1 LHRDYRKDT
10 STHHR
15 FRSVM
20 CFIWA
25 LVQFMMAVDIGI
37 IHVILVL
44 LAHREQELQGHGGFR
59 GDFRGKPRRPD
70 SV

>member
-1 LHRDYRKDT
+1 
-10 STHHR
+10 
-15 FRSVM
+15 
-20 CFIWA
+20 
-25 LVQFMMAVDIGI
+25 
-37 IHVILVL
+37 L